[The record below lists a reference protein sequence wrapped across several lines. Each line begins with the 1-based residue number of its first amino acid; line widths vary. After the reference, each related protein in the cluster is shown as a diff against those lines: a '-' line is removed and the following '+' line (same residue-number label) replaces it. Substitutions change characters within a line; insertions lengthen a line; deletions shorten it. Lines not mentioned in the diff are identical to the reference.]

1 MCVFVYFFPG
11 LAAMFVFLFQTP
23 GPSGDISRIYIY
35 ILPDTRPPTNKLQT
49 YYNIYIGCRFLL
61 VLGFASMLFD
71 DDNIQYS
78 KGVVNVF

>member
-35 ILPDTRPPTNKLQT
+35 IYYPIPGPPTNYKHII
-49 YYNIYIGCRFLL
+49 IYIGCRFLL